1 MAADNKSISPTII
14 PSMRYKDAPAAI
26 KWLCKAFGF
35 EEHLIVPAEDDMIA
49 HAQLTF
55 GNGMIMV
62 GSLRDDEFIEHQ
74 KPPSSLEGY
83 NSQSPYII
91 VEDIDKHYNCA
102 VESGAEVIVSLKE
115 QDYGGKYYSCK
126 DPEGFLWHFGSY
138 NPWDSDS

>member
-1 MAADNKSISPTII
+1 MAADNKSILPTII
-14 PSMRYKDAPAAI
+14 PRMRYKDAPEAI

-35 EEHLIVPAEDDMIA
+35 EEHLIAPAEDDMIA

-62 GSLRDDEFIEHQ
+62 GSFRDDKFIEHQ
-74 KPPSSLEGY
+74 KPPSALEGY

-115 QDYGGKYYSCK
+115 QDYGGEYYSCK
-126 DPEGFLWHFGSY
+126 DPEGFLWHFGMLQ
-138 NPWDSDS
+138 PLGF

>member
-1 MAADNKSISPTII
+1 MAESSKNTTATVI
-14 PSMRYKDAPAAI
+14 PGMRYKDAPEAI

-35 EEHLIVPAEDDMIA
+35 KEHLVVPNEDGTIA
-49 HAQLTF
+49 YAQLTF
-55 GNGMIMV
+55 GIGMIMV

-74 KPPSSLEGY
+74 KPPSALEGY

-115 QDYGGKYYSCK
+115 QDYGGKLYSCK
-126 DPEGFLWHFGSY
+126 DPQGYLWHFGSY
-138 NPWDSDS
+138 NPWDLEN